1 MTARDHETNPES
13 DRRPD
18 HGLLHE
24 PCVGLLELES
34 IARGVECTD
43 AVLKEADVRVLFARP
58 FSPGKYAVALTG
70 SVAAVASSMR
80 RATAIAGDD
89 LLDSLFLPSLDPS
102 VLAAL
107 ERPIDVP
114 ELDAVG
120 IVETQTIASAITG
133 ADAATKRA
141 TVTLIELR
149 LASGIGGKS
158 YFTLTGE
165 VSDVEAATLAAAT
178 LADAAGHLIRRVVI
192 ARPHPS
198 MRGLLARHDAPL

>member
-1 MTARDHETNPES
+1 MTVREHEPEHE
-13 DRRPD
+13 PK
-18 HGLLHE
+18 HE

-43 AVLKEADVRVLFARP
+43 ALLKEADVRVLFARP

-70 SVAAVASSMR
+70 SVAAVASSVR
-80 RATAIAGDD
+80 RGAEIAGDD
-89 LLDSLFLPSLDPS
+89 LLDSLFLPSLDAT

-107 ERPIDVP
+107 ERPVVVP

-120 IVETQTIASAITG
+120 IVETKTLASAIGG
-133 ADAATKRA
+133 ADAAIKRA

-158 YFTLTGE
+158 YFTLTGA
-165 VSDVEAATLAAAT
+165 VSDVEAATLAAASF
-178 LADAAGHLIRRVVI
+178 ADASGKLIRRVVI

-198 MRGLLARHDAPL
+198 LRELLARHDAPL